1 MLQSSKSIYW
11 CSGPTLTASLLLYK
25 INLSCV
31 CFPSLARRAQD
42 DTFLCKGC
50 ALHSPGQQPTV
61 SQTPATVAHGAESS
75 SPSRTQPT
83 HPSPADAEGGSSSS
97 SACHSNDLWTLCLK
111 ATGALINTQECE
123 SLACTLHLFCQH
135 HPSTQMRACRE
146 CTALL
151 GSLEVKPLA
160 AMGHWL
166 SIVTH
171 FPFILAH
178 EPLDLF
184 LHSMET

>member
-83 HPSPADAEGGSSSS
+83 HPSPADAEGGSSSP
-97 SACHSNDLWTLCLK
+97 CHSNDLWTLCLK
-111 ATGALINTQECE
+111 ATGALINTQESVNPLLVHYISFASITHPHRWEPAE
-123 SLACTLHLFCQH
+123 SAQHCWDHL
-135 HPSTQMRACRE
+135 R
-146 CTALL
+146 
-151 GSLEVKPLA
+151 
-160 AMGHWL
+160 
-166 SIVTH
+166 
-171 FPFILAH
+171 
-178 EPLDLF
+178 
-184 LHSMET
+184 

>member
-1 MLQSSKSIYW
+1 MRNIASLFYFYNSLCSQYKLKLQMFLSCLFLGFFTIQVCFTFDCIWIFCILSALFWMLQSSKSIYW

-50 ALHSPGQQPTV
+50 PLHSPGQQPTV

-97 SACHSNDLWTLCLK
+97 SACHSNDL
-111 ATGALINTQECE
+111 
-123 SLACTLHLFCQH
+123 
-135 HPSTQMRACRE
+135 
-146 CTALL
+146 
-151 GSLEVKPLA
+151 
-160 AMGHWL
+160 
-166 SIVTH
+166 
-171 FPFILAH
+171 
-178 EPLDLF
+178 
-184 LHSMET
+184 